1 MKGYVLAL
9 INVQDPQGYAAYAQG
24 VPATIAAHGGRYVV
38 RNGAKTPC
46 EGSLPTDRVVVIE
59 FPSVE
64 KARAWY
70 DSKEYQALVPIRQ
83 AAATGSLTIIE
94 GWSGE

>member
-1 MKGYVLAL
+1 MTAYVLAL
-9 INVQDPQGYAAYAQG
+9 IDVKDPQGYAAYAQG
-24 VPATIAAHGGRYVV
+24 VPATIAAHGGRYIL
-38 RNGAKTPC
+38 RNGPKTPC

-70 DSKEYQALVPIRQ
+70 GSDEYQALVPIRQ
-83 AAATGSLTIIE
+83 AAAQGSLTIIE
-94 GWSGE
+94 GWSGQ